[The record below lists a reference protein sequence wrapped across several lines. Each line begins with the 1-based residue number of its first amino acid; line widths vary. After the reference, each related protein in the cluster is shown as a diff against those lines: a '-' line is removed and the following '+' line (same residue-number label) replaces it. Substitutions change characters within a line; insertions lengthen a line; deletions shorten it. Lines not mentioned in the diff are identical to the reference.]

1 MGSICRS
8 LSLTMGVS
16 LCVLPSTNIY
26 IHMYMYTFRMHF
38 ILIFVASGVLLV
50 DVLPNPVI
58 TTNPP
63 ELQKNH
69 QEASPSGEFQPLQSA
84 PTIDGSQQLPTE
96 GFLQIFDSLSN
107 DLNQMK
113 KEMLQQER
121 ELEQQKNKNKV
132 LQAELEN
139 LRNEC
144 RTTTE
149 RPSYH
154 STSTN
159 SDTLSTIH
167 NSVPVSTATATPKT
181 PTSVTTTTVTTTT
194 TTAVITTTTAAS
206 SGYVL
211 LVGGKY
217 QSMETWADGDNNH
230 PQYNNIPRENLEG
243 SKAAVLDSRGLLSC
257 GGEDA
262 SRDCFTTEGQPDW
275 KPAPS
280 LNVGRRYH
288 SLTAVGGSL
297 VAAGGVGDGS
307 NTLSSVDILDHSG
320 GWSMASWSLKI
331 PVASHCALSTD
342 SNNLIIL
349 GGYTDSGIS
358 DDIDQ
363 YNIETGNHTSLPNL
377 PLPLYHVACTIFNNK
392 IVISGGYTSYI
403 ANGEY
408 YGGYK
413 AEVFQL
419 EGNEWVA
426 LPSLQHARCDHAMGV
441 LGGQLY
447 VFGGWDAARS
457 VERLNGDQWEE
468 VEQGLEGDFEIGG
481 AIFVE

>member
-1 MGSICRS
+1 
-8 LSLTMGVS
+8 
-16 LCVLPSTNIY
+16 
-26 IHMYMYTFRMHF
+26 
-38 ILIFVASGVLLV
+38 LV
-50 DVLPNPVI
+50 DALPNPVI

-84 PTIDGSQQLPTE
+84 PTTDGSQQLPTE
-96 GFLQIFDSLSN
+96 GFLQIFDRLSN
-107 DLNQMK
+107 NLNQMK

-121 ELEQQKNKNKV
+121 ELEQEKNKNKV
-132 LQAELEN
+132 LQAELKK
-139 LRNEC
+139 LLNEC

-149 RPSYH
+149 RPSYN

-159 SDTLSTIH
+159 SDTLSTIQK
-167 NSVPVSTATATPKT
+167 SVPG
-181 PTSVTTTTVTTTT
+181 
-194 TTAVITTTTAAS
+194 
-206 SGYVL
+206 GYVL

-243 SKAAVLDSRGLLSC
+243 SRAAVLDSRGLLSC

-307 NTLSSVDILDHSG
+307 NTLSSVEILDHSG

-358 DDIDQ
+358 DDVDQ

-481 AIFVE
+481 AIFIE

>member
-8 LSLTMGVS
+8 LSLTVSVS

-121 ELEQQKNKNKV
+121 ELEQEKNKNKV

-139 LRNEC
+139 LLNEC

-159 SDTLSTIH
+159 SDTLSTIQK
-167 NSVPVSTATATPKT
+167 SVPVSTTTATPKT

-194 TTAVITTTTAAS
+194 TTAVTTTTTAAS

-211 LVGGKY
+211 LIGGY
-217 QSMETWADGDNNH
+217 FNSMMSWADNDKNLIH
-230 PQYNNIPRENLEG
+230 YNGLPSATWYNGPLTG
-243 SKAAVLDSRGLLSC
+243 SRAAALDSRGLFSC
-257 GGEDA
+257 RGRGPK
-262 SRDCFTTEGQPDW
+262 SLGPKRDCSTTTEGQPDW

-280 LNVGRRYH
+280 LNVGRAYH
-288 SLTAVGGSL
+288 SLTEVGGSL
-297 VAAGGVGDGS
+297 VAEGGYGS
-307 NTLSSVDILDHSG
+307 NRLSSVEILGEIG
-320 GWSMASWSLKI
+320 GWSTASWSLKT
-331 PVASHCALSTD
+331 PVSSHCAVATS
-342 SNNLIIL
+342 SNNLVIL
-349 GGYTDSGIS
+349 GGHTDITDSYYS
-358 DDIDQ
+358 DNVDQ
-363 YNIETGNHTSLPNL
+363 YNI
-377 PLPLYHVACTIFNNK
+377 K
-392 IVISGGYTSYI
+392 
-403 ANGEY
+403 
-408 YGGYK
+408 
-413 AEVFQL
+413 
-419 EGNEWVA
+419 
-426 LPSLQHARCDHAMGV
+426 
-441 LGGQLY
+441 
-447 VFGGWDAARS
+447 
-457 VERLNGDQWEE
+457 
-468 VEQGLEGDFEIGG
+468 
-481 AIFVE
+481 